1 MFRLRPAVFTP
12 PPSPAPSPPPRP
24 RLHIPL
30 YSQSTQADEEL
41 QYSTRELVA
50 IALHPNAVPAPCE
63 QQGASVLTA
72 PRPPTTQPMLAL
84 TTAPT
89 NTHTHASFQHTSTAQ
104 NPIAVHPTL
113 SGPGV
118 PPANDTMLQRSPPS
132 VRTRIHDRARQC
144 ASATGCTD
152 RDADEDTRTGTGDG
166 TALSVGAG
174 LREMRE
180 MWAEQE
186 GRTLAGPG
194 VPPSPPRLS
203 RRAKGKWRETER
215 SPPPSPTGPAA
226 DMLLRRFCT
235 LATIDKEG
243 DQDTRDDGETDD
255 ENDAKKRK
263 KVRQEAYREE
273 NGLLTRA
280 QLDAMVPHLP
290 PHLGLE
296 NPEALAAPPHLSQKD
311 IDAAFQSLTA
321 GLKAYYGAL
330 EHDPRP
336 LEKES
341 SDFGGNDKG
350 PMTRSKSRR
359 YANIGAT
366 DGATEVQKEEKKEVG
381 RSKQGTKRK
390 RTADDDKGV
399 ATTAATATT
408 SGRGKAKK
416 PTKTKS
422 AETDTNGATKT
433 NAKTHQDASEAPEDT
448 DSPRPTKR
456 ARLTVPRTPAKARV
470 QAKLV
475 IRLPPRTR
483 AELRARDTASTSAI
497 KRSLNE
503 NENEGEAIQETDKDG
518 ENGELHAGFEVPCQE
533 LTFGLADE
541 SSGPLAASAKS
552 NNDGD
557 VSKVTSDK
565 NDENIST
572 ATRSDINQGESISA
586 QGKWRRTRKNSKL

>member
-1 MFRLRPAVFTP
+1 
-12 PPSPAPSPPPRP
+12 
-24 RLHIPL
+24 
-30 YSQSTQADEEL
+30 
-41 QYSTRELVA
+41 
-50 IALHPNAVPAPCE
+50 
-63 QQGASVLTA
+63 
-72 PRPPTTQPMLAL
+72 
-84 TTAPT
+84 
-89 NTHTHASFQHTSTAQ
+89 
-104 NPIAVHPTL
+104 
-113 SGPGV
+113 
-118 PPANDTMLQRSPPS
+118 MLQRSPPS

-152 RDADEDTRTGTGDG
+152 SDADEDTRTGTGDG

-174 LREMRE
+174 LQELRE
-180 MWAEQE
+180 MWAEQV

-203 RRAKGKWRETER
+203 RRAKGKWKEGEP
-215 SPPPSPTGPAA
+215 SPPPSPTDPAA

-235 LATIDKEG
+235 LTTSGTVDKDE
-243 DQDTRDDGETDD
+243 DQDARDDGETDD
-255 ENDAKKRK
+255 ENDAEKCEQA
-263 KVRQEAYREE
+263 RQEAYREE
-273 NGLLTRA
+273 NGVLTRA
-280 QLDAMVPHLP
+280 QLDTMVPRLP

-296 NPEALAAPPHLSQKD
+296 NPEALAAPPHVSQKD

-359 YANIGAT
+359 HTNIGAT
-366 DGATEVQKEEKKEVG
+366 DGATEVPKEGKKEVG

-390 RTADDDKGV
+390 RTADVDKGV
-399 ATTAATATT
+399 ATAAASATT
-408 SGRGKAKK
+408 GGKGKAKK

-422 AETDTNGATKT
+422 AQKDTNAAAKT
-433 NAKTHQDASEAPEDT
+433 NAKTHQDTSKAPADT

-456 ARLTVPRTPAKARV
+456 VRLTVPRTPAKARV

-518 ENGELHAGFEVPCQE
+518 ENGELHAGFEVPCQA

-552 NNDGD
+552 NNGGD
-557 VSKVTSDK
+557 VSKATSDK
-565 NDENIST
+565 NDEDIST
-572 ATRSDINQGESISA
+572 ATRSDINQGESISG
-586 QGKWRRTRKNSKL
+586 QGKWRRTRKNSKV